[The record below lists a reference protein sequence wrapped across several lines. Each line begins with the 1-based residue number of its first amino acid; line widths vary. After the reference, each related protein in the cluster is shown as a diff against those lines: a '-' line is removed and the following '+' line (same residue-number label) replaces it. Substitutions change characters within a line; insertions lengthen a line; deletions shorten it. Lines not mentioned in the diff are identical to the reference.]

1 MQDAHVH
8 TPDTTR
14 RRPALLAMTAVLVCL
29 LVAVAFVVVLQ
40 FRSLS
45 PHGAS
50 SATDVVSQVKSQLSQ
65 ADEALEPAGTLAEKG
80 VDAAADS
87 GSSASSGSSSS
98 TTSSSG
104 STSGSASSSGSS
116 SSSSSSASTSSASSS
131 STKDVAS
138 HLSQLSSASRALS
151 EASTIFT
158 ANKDYLA
165 AQEGS
170 ELASA
175 LETAIAQR
183 QEMLACAQS
192 ILAASRSA
200 HAIRADAQTIF
211 TEMKTAATAM
221 ADSATTTQNSTS
233 EAALSQA
240 LVYDKAAR
248 ESLERAKAAMASCTS
263 KLPAKGSGVTSLENY
278 LSKQLDAA
286 QALQEADEALL
297 AADAD
302 GATQHL
308 NSYQAALDQT
318 SALEKSIPTSADEL
332 VKTVYYSLGDSGLS
346 VMDAESRYAE
356 AAEKTKTADKAIDAF
371 LS

>member
-8 TPDTTR
+8 TPDATR

-87 GSSASSGSSSS
+87 GSSSS
-98 TTSSSG
+98 TASSSG
-104 STSGSASSSGSS
+104 STSGAASSSGSS
-116 SSSSSSASTSSASSS
+116 SSSSSSASTASASTSS

-308 NSYQAALDQT
+308 NSYQAAVDQT

-356 AAEKTKTADKAIDAF
+356 AVEKTKTADKTIDAF